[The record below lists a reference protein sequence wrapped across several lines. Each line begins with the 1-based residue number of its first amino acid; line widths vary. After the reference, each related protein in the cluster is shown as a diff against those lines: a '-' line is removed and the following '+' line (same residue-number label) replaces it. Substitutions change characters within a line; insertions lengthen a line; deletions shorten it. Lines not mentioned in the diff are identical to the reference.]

1 MKSFLRILF
10 LSTLLTAAAVLSA
23 CVKDPVPS
31 VTPSS
36 GEVTA
41 TPTEASSEETEPE
54 TEPAPSFTAVD
65 LSGNEVTDAIF
76 SGHKLTMVNIWGT
89 YCGPCIR
96 EMPELGKLSA
106 EYADKGVQIIG
117 IICDSVDYTYQP
129 VDSVLTTAQSIIMQT
144 GANYRHLVLSESLST
159 RFMQGV
165 TAVPTTFFVDET
177 GETIGEAV
185 IGSRSYEQWK
195 AVFEKLLSEA
205 E

>member
-1 MKSFLRILF
+1 ML
-10 LSTLLTAAAVLSA
+10 LSTLLTAAAVFSA
-23 CVKDPVPS
+23 CGNDPAPS

-41 TPTEASSEETEPE
+41 IPTETSSEEATLP
-54 TEPAPSFTAVD
+54 EPAPSFTAVD

-89 YCGPCIR
+89 FCGPCIR

-117 IICDSVDYTYQP
+117 IICDSADYTYQP
-129 VDSVLTTAQSIIMQT
+129 IDSVLTSAQSIIMQT
-144 GANYRHLVLSESLST
+144 GANYRHLVLSESLSA